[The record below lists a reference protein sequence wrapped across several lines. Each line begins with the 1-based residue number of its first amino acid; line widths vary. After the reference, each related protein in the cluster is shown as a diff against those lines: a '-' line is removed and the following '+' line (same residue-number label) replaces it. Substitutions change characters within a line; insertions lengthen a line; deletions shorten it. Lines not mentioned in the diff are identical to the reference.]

1 MFSDMRGKTSE
12 ALKFCGFPLKTLKHL
27 RDIFTWNVNKEIIDD
42 HDMTALYNMKMDR

>member
-27 RDIFTWNVNKEIIDD
+27 RYILWNVNKKIIDD